1 MIDIIW
7 VEKNPRLA
15 TLKLQ
20 ALMKAIEPFAEKPT
34 ERMDDYPCHINICTK
49 EKCGRCSQA
58 IAAYVALHM

>member
-34 ERMDDYPCHINICTK
+34 ERMDFYYCHYDVTTK
-49 EKCGRCSQA
+49 EECGRCSRA
-58 IAAYVALHM
+58 IAAYEALNM